1 MAEEDRDIF
10 RVAVMKNGVKSSIS
24 MDGRFAYH
32 LRRKFG
38 SDEGV
43 RNWVRDTVIRL
54 ESTWSAAAAQTGFG
68 QRVRAETGFSRAIQR
83 EALEELLQGVEFS
96 PLPGDPSSTERLG

>member
-43 RNWVRDTVIRL
+43 RN
-54 ESTWSAAAAQTGFG
+54 
-68 QRVRAETGFSRAIQR
+68 
-83 EALEELLQGVEFS
+83 
-96 PLPGDPSSTERLG
+96 

>member
-38 SDEGV
+38 F
-43 RNWVRDTVIRL
+43 TVGARL
-54 ESTWSAAAAQTGFG
+54 NLTT
-68 QRVRAETGFSRAIQR
+68 RAR
-83 EALEELLQGVEFS
+83 
-96 PLPGDPSSTERLG
+96 